1 MSNSIISEPAAQS
14 VTALSDAAPTSTSAS
29 ISSVRAAGDVAGSP
43 SLLGDRTGEFVL
55 RINAGPQAGR
65 TIRLSSAKCT
75 IGSAANC
82 TLRLRGKG
90 IEPVH
95 CVVLHG
101 ARQTIVRRWASD
113 TFINDHRFEDE
124 TLRTGDRL
132 AIGALEFQIVSLPGR
147 PQPASEPARN
157 RELEAK
163 LDKLQVARLTERLA
177 LANRQARRRLR
188 AVIGKLRKFQIR
200 MSELEMRRRTN
211 THEQE
216 QLAAEKARL
225 EAFERE
231 LSARA
236 GELEQKRAA
245 TKAEDHALVEQA
257 ERLRTAAKQW
267 NQDRAA
273 AQQELDRRR
282 LELDAAIARNAGETA
297 RLEAERNDV
306 LKCREAHARREA
318 EWLRRDEELR
328 VRANVLER
336 SVVRLQEERREIEGR
351 AADLNAVAEQQADR
365 DAELAQIAA
374 SFRSSTA
381 DFETRIAERERLV
394 AEREVEIAARTKK
407 LLERERNEVARAQTQ
422 ADALARQW
430 AVIQA
435 VSDEQQ
441 RNSSLQSS
449 GSEELQARHAA
460 LEAQAAELAK
470 SAAALE
476 AQAADIAQRRAALLE
491 SSRELDN
498 RGASLAVQEAMLQ
511 RQLTQ
516 HEAARDADS
525 DKTAEQSAEWQ
536 RREDEL
542 LNQRA
547 EVARQ
552 SEAVARRCES
562 LKQNWSELN
571 ERERKLADREAA
583 CKAAEAALAEQVA
596 AQATTQASPPMTPV
610 VAQIDGE
617 EIARLKSELTEREE
631 ALRVLNERYEQLTA
645 ERNVEATNTDAA
657 QAAAERDALAAEKAA
672 LTAELESERT
682 KIAARDEDAQVA
694 QAAMLEAT
702 ALYETKLAELT
713 AELETLRTARDERS
727 RELARNQE
735 ACEALTREMEV
746 LRAELASREQA
757 LDAATAELANAELA
771 AAERS
776 TPEPATPEPS
786 TDAAEDVRLVCEAAP
801 ESSYAPA
808 DIITPEEIGIAPTA
822 GAEAES
828 PESDATV
835 SAETEDVAERDSTDS
850 EAGAEERAEQSS
862 SEEATAEETVAEK
875 TVAEEENESEAEPAP
890 ASTGA
895 TAEGPRPAA
904 SGESAAD
911 VLRRLGMAS
920 VLDEE
925 DHGSKPA
932 APQRAPEPPRPA
944 PQPARAPEPAA
955 AEHDEESLNDY
966 MAQLMARLGVKNDGN
981 SAPKQASAPAQSSGP
996 VRSAAPSAPMSAAL
1010 QKPAEQV
1017 APLAPLSASEFK
1029 ARSVAAERNSDLSAL
1044 RALANANARTAITTH
1059 QIKTTTTASK
1069 WKKVVAASA
1078 LVTGCVGAYF
1088 HFTGH
1093 QEGYYC
1099 MVAGVFV
1106 AVAFY
1111 AQSIGLKKRAKSTT
1125 RSLDDVLNK
1134 SNAKM
1139 NAENEAAEAARKS

>member
-1 MSNSIISEPAAQS
+1 MSNNI
-14 VTALSDAAPTSTSAS
+14 LSAPTAPTSAAS
-29 ISSVRAAGDVAGSP
+29 NSVAGLQSATHAGEAQRP
-43 SLLGDRTGEFVL
+43 GADRSESLLGNRQGDFVL

-124 TLRTGDRL
+124 TLRAGDRL
-132 AIGALEFQIVSLPGR
+132 AIGALEFQIVALPGR
-147 PQPASEPARN
+147 PQPAIEPARN

-225 EAFERE
+225 EAFERD

-236 GELEQKRAA
+236 GELDQKRAA

-257 ERLRTAAKQW
+257 ERLRNASKQW

-282 LELDAAIARNAGETA
+282 LEIDAASARLAGETA
-297 RLEAERNDV
+297 RLEAERTE
-306 LKCREAHARREA
+306 LASRLEAHTRRQE
-318 EWLRRDEELR
+318 EWSRRDEELN
-328 VRANVLER
+328 VRADVLER
-336 SVVRLQEERREIEGR
+336 SVIRLQEERREIEGR

-381 DFETRIAERERLV
+381 DFEARIAERERLI

-441 RNSSLQSS
+441 RKGSLQSS
-449 GSEELQARHAA
+449 GSEEMQARHEA

-470 SAAALE
+470 SAQALE
-476 AQAADIAQRRAALLE
+476 SQAADIAQRRAALID
-491 SSRELDN
+491 SSRELDT
-498 RGASLAVQEAMLQ
+498 RAASIAAQESTLQ
-511 RQLTQ
+511 RQLAE
-516 HEAARDADS
+516 HEAIRNAGAAAG
-525 DKTAEQSAEWQ
+525 AEQSADWE
-536 RREDEL
+536 RRESEL
-542 LNQRA
+542 LNQRS
-547 EVARQ
+547 ELARQ
-552 SEAVARRCES
+552 SEAVARSCES

-583 CKAAEAALAEQVA
+583 CRAAEATLAEQVA
-596 AQATTQASPPMTPV
+596 TLATTQAAPVMAPV

-617 EIARLKSELTEREE
+617 EIARLKSELTDREE
-631 ALRVLNERYEQLTA
+631 ALRLLNERCERLTIELSTA
-645 ERNVEATNTDAA
+645 DGTSDAD
-657 QAAAERDALAAEKAA
+657 QVAAERDALAAEKASLA
-672 LTAELESERT
+672 AELEAERA
-682 KIAARDEDAQVA
+682 KIAARDAEAQA
-694 QAAMLEAT
+694 GQAAMLEAT
-702 ALYETKLAELT
+702 TLYETKLTELT
-713 AELETLRTARDERS
+713 VELEILRAARDERS
-727 RELARNQE
+727 RELSDNQA
-735 ACEALTREMEV
+735 ACEALTREMET
-746 LRAELASREQA
+746 LRAELADRERA
-757 LDAATAELANAELA
+757 VEAATAELANAELA
-771 AAERS
+771 TDERATDDS
-776 TPEPATPEPS
+776 TQ
-786 TDAAEDVRLVCEAAP
+786 DVRLACEATA

-808 DIITPEEIGIAPTA
+808 DIITPDEIGIEPTA
-822 GAEAES
+822 VAHEEEVAQ
-828 PESDATV
+828 PVAQDD
-835 SAETEDVAERDSTDS
+835 SAEPANRDEESAELASTEEAAEEPTADDVAAQYES
-850 EAGAEERAEQSS
+850 A
-862 SEEATAEETVAEK
+862 
-875 TVAEEENESEAEPAP
+875 AEEESASAPVVAAAEA
-890 ASTGA
+890 
-895 TAEGPRPAA
+895 PRPAS

-911 VLRRLGMAS
+911 VLRRMGLAS
-920 VLDEE
+920 VLE
-925 DHGSKPA
+925 DDDQGSKP

-955 AEHDEESLNDY
+955 AEHDEDSLNDY
-966 MAQLMARLGVKNDGN
+966 MAQLMARLGVQNQGGAAK
-981 SAPKQASAPAQSSGP
+981 
-996 VRSAAPSAPMSAAL
+996 SAAAASTSSSPAHSSAPMASAAATP
-1010 QKPAEQV
+1010 QKPAEPA
-1017 APLAPLSASEFK
+1017 APLAPLQASEFK
-1029 ARSVAAERNSDLSAL
+1029 ARSVAAERASDLSAL
-1044 RALANANARTAITTH
+1044 RALANQNARTAITTH

-1069 WKKVVAASA
+1069 WKKIVAASA
-1078 LVTGCVGAYF
+1078 LVVGCVGAYF

-1093 QEGYYC
+1093 KEGYNC
-1099 MVAGVFV
+1099 MVAGVLV

-1139 NAENEAAEAARKS
+1139 NAENEAAEAARKA